1 MVRRVLVSR
10 TKLVSYIH
18 VFFVNI
24 NIFLLN
30 VISCFN
36 TSQELNNLFIIIF
49 LLFILIFD
57 NYFYL
62 LSLFTLNFITSLS
75 YSDALYLTFNI
86 NYLAREPKISNRF
99 SVMTLVI
106 FLIQIFGFARRILQ
120 ELEPTALATQ
130 ATTVSI
136 TILLL
141 AQVPFLF
148 GTFLRS

>member
-18 VFFVNI
+18 FFYVNI

-75 YSDALYLTFNI
+75 YSDALYLKFNI

-106 FLIQIFGFARRILQ
+106 FLIQIFARRTLQ
-120 ELEPTALATQ
+120 EPTALATQ

>member
-18 VFFVNI
+18 FFYVNI

-57 NYFYL
+57 YFY
-62 LSLFTLNFITSLS
+62 
-75 YSDALYLTFNI
+75 Y
-86 NYLAREPKISNRF
+86 
-99 SVMTLVI
+99 
-106 FLIQIFGFARRILQ
+106 
-120 ELEPTALATQ
+120 
-130 ATTVSI
+130 
-136 TILLL
+136 LLL
-141 AQVPFLF
+141 
-148 GTFLRS
+148 